1 MKRLT
6 FLATA
11 IALVAL
17 MIWTPSESQAQTSSI
32 LYGSSRNPLMNSAN
46 PAFFPSRSRVYLSLP
61 GVNMNFVSPLA
72 YNSIFQY
79 DSTEGKTYINA
90 NSILD
95 TLAQNGALRL
105 GTNIHA
111 IGLGMN
117 FERFFIT
124 FSTQAKVDMSFAI
137 PQGLVTFLNEGNYG
151 HVGDDYIELLDGQLL
166 TTRVYGEAALGFGMN
181 INENL
186 TIGARAKL
194 LVGYFDLSTAG
205 SSARLYTA
213 EDYSAITG
221 VMDLNLNSTSVLEET
236 TDAEGNKSYKIKTF
250 MPKNYGINL
259 DLGVHYHTDLFE
271 VSASIVDFGPGIHW
285 TDNVHR
291 IVSARE
297 NNSFTFSGID
307 VSTMMSGGRL
317 DSAYAQTLIDSLK
330 ALTEYKTIDGEDY
343 WTATPTK
350 VNIGGMFHV
359 SPGFSAGLHF
369 HGEFDRG
376 VTKMGDVFK
385 TKTVGFYS
393 NTSLLAR
400 LNIQD
405 WVEIVASASV
415 ITNNGHW
422 NWFNPGFG
430 ITLTPLRTFQVYA
443 FLDYISNIY
452 LIDAK
457 QFNVSLGLNLFL
469 GSSSAR

>member
-1 MKRLT
+1 MKK
-6 FLATA
+6 LALIPVLLLILAVA
-11 IALVAL
+11 IPVG
-17 MIWTPSESQAQTSSI
+17 SNAQSSSI
-32 LYGSSRNPLMNSAN
+32 LYGSSRNPLMNSVN
-46 PAFFPSRSRVYLSLP
+46 PAFFPSNSRVYISLP

-79 DSTEGKTYINA
+79 DSTSDRTLVNA

-95 TLAQNGALRL
+95 TLANNGAIRL
-105 GTNIHA
+105 GTNVHA
-111 IGLGMN
+111 VGLGLN
-117 FERFFIT
+117 FDRFFLT

-166 TTRVYGEAALGFGMN
+166 TARVYGEAAVGFGMN
-181 INENL
+181 VNDNL

-221 VMDLNLNSTSVLEET
+221 VMDINLHNTSVLESVEGADGKT
-236 TDAEGNKSYKIKTF
+236 TYKLRTYL
-250 MPKNYGINL
+250 PKNYGINL
-259 DLGVHYHTDLFE
+259 DLGVRYATDLFE
-271 VSASIVDFGPGIHW
+271 VSASIVDLGPGIHW
-285 TDNVHR
+285 TENVQN

-297 NNSFTFSGID
+297 DNSFTFTGVD
-307 VSTMMSGGRL
+307 VSSMMSGGRL
-317 DSAYAQTLIDSLK
+317 DSAFAQTLIDSLT
-330 ALTEYKTIDGEDY
+330 ALTETRTIAGEDY
-343 WTATPTK
+343 WTSTPTK
-350 VNIGGMFHV
+350 VNIGGMFHI
-359 SPGFSAGLHF
+359 SSGFSAGLHF
-369 HGEFDRG
+369 HGEFDRSI
-376 VTKMGDVFK
+376 TKVGDVFK
-385 TKTVGFYS
+385 TKNVGFYS

-400 LNIQD
+400 LNLYD
-405 WVEIVASASV
+405 WVEIVASASLV
-415 ITNNGHW
+415 TNNNHVD
-422 NWFNPGFG
+422 WFNPGVG
-430 ITLTPLRTFQVYA
+430 ITLTPFRTLQIYA

-457 QFNVSLGLNLFL
+457 QFNVSAGLNLFL

>member
-6 FLATA
+6 FLATT

-79 DSTEGKTYINA
+79 DSTEDKTYINA

-111 IGLGMN
+111 IGLGLN
-117 FERFFIT
+117 FDRFFIT

-297 NNSFTFSGID
+297 DNSFTFSGVD